1 MFLPDQTK
9 TDFAELLGDEKTLRK
24 LKRTQ
29 AATGGKASTFEGGIG
44 DFDIGGSSGCGD
56 SACDIRHGRSDAQ
69 RNAARAISGMAAVKT
84 EKRSYRQMAIGGI
97 ILIAMSGGLI
107 STLWTIV
114 DYLAGAS
121 LFPFIDVHKDQSTVE
136 AIFNS
141 GEPYIVYCPMTNS
154 KALPKMLIDAGNS
167 LPRGYNTAMLNCS
180 APLKYWGGLSVY
192 QKFDMNERDIPAFV
206 VANGEKPKQFNRNSF
221 YNVEYF
227 VEFAKV
233 QTTPKF
239 RDIESQGH
247 FKVACTDKQRCM
259 AIGHKGKMSKET
271 KEAIENAN
279 SYFRLQRLV
288 TIDTSKYAIKLNDD
302 GLVKSLEKQMAD
314 GKTGKQYLS
323 GLCWSGK
330 VYDPPTSPK
339 AFVRRITESEVYNFI
354 KDCAAGT
361 GLAEVTT
368 IPTLEQKT
376 KKEKKKNKKEK
387 KVEPKPSNT
396 KTTTHAPKHSQ
407 YDDDGMEIVDDDE
420 E

>member
-44 DFDIGGSSGCGD
+44 DFDVGGSSCGD
-56 SACDIRHGRSDAQ
+56 GACDIRHGRSDAQ
-69 RNAARAISGMAAVKT
+69 RNAARAISGMAAAKT

-97 ILIAMSGGLI
+97 ILIAMSGGLV

-121 LFPFIDVHKDQSTVE
+121 LFPYIDVNKDKSTVD

-141 GEPYIVYCPMTNS
+141 GEPYVVYCPMTNS

-167 LPRGYNTAMLNCS
+167 LPRGFSTAMMNCS
-180 APLKYWGGLSVY
+180 APVKDWDGQSVY
-192 QKFDMNERDIPAFV
+192 QKYDMNERDIPAFV

-221 YNVEYF
+221 YNTEYF

-233 QTTPKF
+233 QSAPKF
-239 RDIESQGH
+239 REIESQGH
-247 FKVACTDKQRCM
+247 FKVACTDKQRCI

-271 KEAIENAN
+271 KEAIEYAN
-279 SYFRLQRLV
+279 SYFRLQRLL
-288 TIDTSKYAIKLNDD
+288 TIDTAKYAIKLNDE
-302 GLVKSLEKQMAD
+302 GLVKSLEKQMGE

-323 GLCWSGK
+323 GLCWAGK
-330 VYDPPTSPK
+330 IYDPPTSPRG
-339 AFVRRITESEVYNFI
+339 FVRRITESELYNFI
-354 KDCAAGT
+354 KDCVAGT
-361 GLAEVTT
+361 GVSEVE
-368 IPTLEQKT
+368 IVPTLET
-376 KKEKKKNKKEK
+376 KPKKDKKKKK
-387 KVEPKPSNT
+387 KVEQKQAST
-396 KTTTHAPKHSQ
+396 KTTTPAPTKHSSSQ